1 MESINNKITELEII
15 DYDYD
20 DICVDCEEE
29 SIEESD
35 EIDK

>member
-1 MESINNKITELEII
+1 MESCNNQITELEII

-29 SIEESD
+29 SIEESG
-35 EIDK
+35 ETDK

>member
-1 MESINNKITELEII
+1 MELGNNKIVELEII

-20 DICVDCEEE
+20 DECADCEEE
-29 SIEESD
+29 SIEESG

>member
-1 MESINNKITELEII
+1 MESGNNKIVELEII

-20 DICVDCEEE
+20 DECVDCEEE
-29 SIEESD
+29 SIEESG

>member
-1 MESINNKITELEII
+1 MESINNKIIELEII

-29 SIEESD
+29 SIEESG

>member
-1 MESINNKITELEII
+1 MESINNKIVELEII

-20 DICVDCEEE
+20 DECTDCEEE
-29 SIEESD
+29 SIEESG

>member
-1 MESINNKITELEII
+1 MEPCNNQITELEII

-29 SIEESD
+29 SVEESD